1 MVNSQNLRLS
11 FLSLVRIV
19 TAHGGGMGIFG
30 GAPEVLNALLPRF
43 PPHHHP
49 RKEVNERFEMSNVF
63 TGSFL
68 NERATAAQKLT
79 CGVVNGTCPAGYC
92 CSIGGFW

>member
-1 MVNSQNLRLS
+1 MVNLQNFTLS
-11 FLSLVRIV
+11 FFSLVGIV
-19 TAHGGGMGIFG
+19 TAHGGGIGIFG

-43 PPHHHP
+43 PPYHHP
-49 RKEVNERFEMSNVF
+49 RREVNERFEMSDVF
-63 TGSFL
+63 PGSFL